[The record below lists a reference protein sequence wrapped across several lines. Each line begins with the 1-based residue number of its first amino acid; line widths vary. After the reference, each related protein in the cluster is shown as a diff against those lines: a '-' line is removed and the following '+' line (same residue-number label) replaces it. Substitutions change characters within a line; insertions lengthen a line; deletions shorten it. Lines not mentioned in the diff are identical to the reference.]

1 MNLLAPHWS
10 PRHRMKDKMYRL
22 YARAGWGSVL
32 VETQLAWYGLKYQL
46 ETVGDLFKEPQARDR
61 LASVN
66 PIAQI
71 PTLILPDGAVM
82 TESAAIT
89 LLLADITTRDDL
101 APGAGA
107 PERARFLRWLIFMVA
122 NIYPTFTYGDDPA
135 RFVDVGRSA
144 LRARVDAYAQRLW
157 GVLEAEA
164 AEPWFLG
171 GRFSAIDIFIAA
183 MTQWRPQRPW
193 FDAHA
198 PKLAAIATGADAL
211 PQLASVWVRNFPPQA
226 EPQSAG

>member
-1 MNLLAPHWS
+1 
-10 PRHRMKDKMYRL
+10 MYSL

-32 VETQLAWYGLKYQL
+32 VETQLAWYGLKYRL
-46 ETVGDLFKEPQARDR
+46 EDVGDLFKEARARDQ
-61 LASVN
+61 LASTN

-89 LLLADITTRDDL
+89 LLLADMTGRDDL
-101 APGAGA
+101 APGPAA

-135 RFVDVGRSA
+135 RFVGGDVGRSTF
-144 LRARVDAYAQRLW
+144 RANVDAYAQRLW
-157 GVLEAEA
+157 GILEAEA
-164 AEPWFLG
+164 AGPWFLG
-171 GRFSAIDIFIAA
+171 DRFSAVDIFIAA

-193 FDAHA
+193 FAAHT
-198 PKLAAIATGADAL
+198 PKLYAIATSADAL
-211 PQLASVWVRNFPPQA
+211 PGLASVWVRNFPPHA
-226 EPQSAG
+226 EA